1 MSNLLDDR
9 ARQAARGIQ
18 RAVDSSL
25 VRLDRIPGTVARP
38 TRGPV
43 WSAAA
48 GAVAA
53 VAVIAGILAVRS
65 PEITAPIS
73 VATPTAPTVTEPAPD
88 PVVVPP
94 PVSTTQPAVTTTV
107 PVDVEPPLIEI
118 TFPEPGHVSEEK
130 SLTFRGVTEPGAI
143 VTAGKYKADVAAD
156 GSWSITLILSEGE
169 ATARFLATD
178 PAGNTAQASVNVVY
192 EKPVVTATTKPE
204 VAFTANK
211 TYGSCSDDPPYD
223 VYYGTGQPGTTIS
236 VLSEFGSG
244 STVVSGDGGWEL
256 KVFFPSAPPGQVF
269 VVKVLDA
276 FGNKKT
282 FEFVSLVG
290 L

>member
-1 MSNLLDDR
+1 MTNLLDDR

-18 RAVDSSL
+18 RAVDSGS
-25 VRLDRIPGTVARP
+25 VRFDRIPGMVTRA

-48 GAVAA
+48 GAMAA

-73 VATPTAPTVTEPAPD
+73 VATPTSPTVTKPAPD

-94 PVSTTQPAVTTTV
+94 PVSVTPPTVSSTV
-107 PVDVEPPLIEI
+107 PVDVESPMIEI
-118 TFPEPGHVSEEK
+118 TFPASGYLSEEK
-130 SLTFRGVTEPGAI
+130 SLTFRGITEPGAV
-143 VTAGKYKADVAAD
+143 VTAGSYQADVAAD
-156 GSWSITLILSEGE
+156 GSWSITLFLPEGE
-169 ATARFLATD
+169 TTARFVATD
-178 PAGNTAQASVNVVY
+178 PAGNTAQASVNVVFA
-192 EKPVVTATTKPE
+192 KPVVTSTTKPE

-211 TYGSCSDDPPYD
+211 TYGSCSDDPPFD
-223 VYYGTGQPGTTIS
+223 VYYGTGKPGSTIS

-244 STVVSGDGGWEL
+244 STVVGGDGGWEL
-256 KVFFPSAPPGQVF
+256 QVFFPSAPPGQVF